1 MGQHTWFNKSKEL
14 YLKSQEIYKK
24 VDDAEN
30 GIIYL
35 DNLELLQL
43 ISELDKIYEENDT
56 EYHDLFRTNKR
67 NEDGTY
73 TDDVIFSKEECDKWI
88 KDNNIIVTYPDE
100 LSKFWEEYP
109 DGVIYFS

>member
-1 MGQHTWFNKSKEL
+1 MGQHTWFRKSKEL

-24 VDDAEN
+24 LDDAEN

-35 DNLELLQL
+35 DDLELLQL
-43 ISELDKIYEENDT
+43 NSEVDKIYEENDT

-88 KDNNIIVTYPDE
+88 KDNNIIVTHSDE

-109 DGVIYFS
+109 DGVIYFG